1 MSSTT
6 PTGGP
11 GQPVPP
17 SQPPTSSGSTPPPMG
32 DGDNSYLDW
41 PFAKMF
47 TQAGAPP
54 PTRDEVLKMIQQTIQ
69 NQLSPAIQHQAD
81 KYKESMQKWKEALE
95 DQ

>member
-1 MSSTT
+1 MSSVN
-6 PTGGP
+6 PPGA
-11 GQPVPP
+11 GQPAP
-17 SQPPTSSGSTPPPMG
+17 SNQPSAAPGSTPPPTG
-32 DGDNSYLDW
+32 DGDTSYLNW

-54 PTRDEVLKMIQQTIQ
+54 PTRDEILKMIQQTIQ
-69 NQLSPAIQHQAD
+69 NQLSPEIQRQAD